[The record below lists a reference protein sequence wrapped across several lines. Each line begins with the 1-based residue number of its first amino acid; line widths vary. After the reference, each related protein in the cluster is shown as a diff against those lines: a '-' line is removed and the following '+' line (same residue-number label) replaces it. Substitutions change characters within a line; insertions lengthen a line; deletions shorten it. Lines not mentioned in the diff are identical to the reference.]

1 MKVRKGPNIMSLGKQ
16 AKTLSEGQIKAM
28 LSYVDGKSTTPRDRV
43 MVLLSVRLGLRA
55 KEIASARWSMV
66 TDAEGKLSDV
76 LALPNTASKGKHGG
90 RELPL
95 PQAVRAALAILYG
108 DGKLAGQ
115 CLILNTRGQPMR
127 ANGVAVWFGRLYQA
141 LGFEGCSSHSGRRSA
156 ITAWA
161 RGITAAGGSLRDV
174 QHLAGHASLD
184 MTSRYVE
191 RSPDAIRRLLGA
203 G

>member
-1 MKVRKGPNIMSLGKQ
+1 MLGEPQ
-16 AKTLSEGQIKAM
+16 LRAIFAAI
-28 LSYVDGKSTTPRDRV
+28 DGKPTTLRDRV

-55 KEIASARWSMV
+55 KEIASGRWGML
-66 TDAEGKLSDV
+66 TDAQGRLGDT
-76 LALPNTASKGKHGG
+76 LALPNSASKGRHGG

-95 PQAVRAALAILYG
+95 PRDVRAALLALYG
-108 DGKLAGQ
+108 DGRAAGEH
-115 CLILNTRGQPMR
+115 LILNGRGQPMG
-127 ANGVAVWFGRLYQA
+127 ANAVAVWFGRLYRG
-141 LGFEGCSSHSGRRSA
+141 LGFEGCSSHSGRRTA
-156 ITAWA
+156 ITSWA

-203 G
+203 